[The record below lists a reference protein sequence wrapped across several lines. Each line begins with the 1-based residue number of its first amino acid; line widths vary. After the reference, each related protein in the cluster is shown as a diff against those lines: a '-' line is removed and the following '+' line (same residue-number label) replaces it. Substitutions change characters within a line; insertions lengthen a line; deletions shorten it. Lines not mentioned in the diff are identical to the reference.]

1 MSKSHLHAAKLPVSR
16 RKFLVLGAAIASPM
30 VARSMAPAWAQD
42 GFPARPIRLVI
53 PWTAGSTADLQMR
66 SLAQLAQASLG
77 QPVIIEN
84 RPGAGGTLHAV
95 QLATGK
101 PDGYTLGQ
109 MHLGMIR
116 RPFMLASPQWD
127 PVTSFTHIL
136 RLCGWRLGFAVKA
149 DSPWKTMAE
158 FIQTARDKPGQL
170 TVANSGAASSPHIGM
185 IELAEKAGI
194 QINHVPFKSTAEGV
208 NAVAGGHV
216 DAVAGESSIIPLV
229 EGGQLRA
236 LSAWS
241 RDRFVRLPDVP
252 TLREL
257 GYDMEV
263 TTGFGISGPKG
274 MPQPL
279 VRLLHDAF
287 KKALFAPENKVVRD
301 RFDMS
306 EEYLDSDGYRAFI
319 VQRAEYER
327 QIVQKYGLKAE

>member
-1 MSKSHLHAAKLPVSR
+1 MGKSHSHVAKLPVSR
-16 RKFLVLGAAIASPM
+16 RKFLLIGAAVAAPSI
-30 VARSMAPAWAQD
+30 ARSTAPARAQ
-42 GFPARPIRLVI
+42 GSFPTRPIRLII

-77 QPVIIEN
+77 QAVIIEN
-84 RPGAGGTLHAV
+84 RPGAGGTLHAAG
-95 QLATGK
+95 LATGQ
-101 PDGYTLGQ
+101 PDGYMLGQ

-116 RPFMLASPQWD
+116 RPFMMTSPPWN
-127 PVTSFTHIL
+127 PVTDFTHIL

-158 FIQTARDKPGQL
+158 FIQNAREKPGQL
-170 TVANSGAASSPHIGM
+170 SVANSGPASSPHIGM
-185 IELAEKAGI
+185 IELAERAGI
-194 QINHVPFKSTAEGV
+194 QVNHVPFRSTADGV
-208 NAVAGGHV
+208 NALAGGHV
-216 DAVAGESSIIPLV
+216 DAVAGESTIIPLV
-229 EGGQLRA
+229 ESGQLRA

-252 TLREL
+252 TLREI

-279 VRLLHDAF
+279 VLILHDAF
-287 KKALFAPENKVVRD
+287 KKALFDPENKMVRD

-306 EEYLDSDGYRAFI
+306 EEYLDSEDYRAFI
-319 VQRAEYER
+319 AQRADYER
-327 QIVQKYGLKAE
+327 QIVQKYGLKLE